1 MTGITLNMQ
10 ALFVQKHSLA
20 FLLVDQP
27 VAVVKMLVLNLLNI
41 TLVRYSGIFF
51 SLLILCF
58 CHAGHGYSRCKA
70 WCFEISSKHSA
81 ISRKAAP

>member
-41 TLVRYSGIFF
+41 TLVRYSGFF
-51 SLLILCF
+51 SHC
-58 CHAGHGYSRCKA
+58 
-70 WCFEISSKHSA
+70 
-81 ISRKAAP
+81 

>member
-41 TLVRYSGIFF
+41 TLVCYSGIFF
-51 SLLILCF
+51 LIIDSVLLSC
-58 CHAGHGYSRCKA
+58 RA
-70 WCFEISSKHSA
+70 WIQQMQGLVL
-81 ISRKAAP
+81 